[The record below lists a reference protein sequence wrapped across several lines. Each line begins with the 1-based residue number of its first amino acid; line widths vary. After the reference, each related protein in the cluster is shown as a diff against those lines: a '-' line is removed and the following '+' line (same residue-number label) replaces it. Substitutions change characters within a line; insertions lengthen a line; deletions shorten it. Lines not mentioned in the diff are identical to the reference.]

1 MEGARAISAD
11 AAQDMT
17 LDTTDTPPCSG
28 APNMVDSSSTPPS
41 PELMLR
47 LDDLSQGEARD
58 DRLEIDDDDEHKESN
73 DEEESPLQRPVQSR
87 QDRDAKRMETR
98 LQRNLKQ
105 QQAHYARQRELFAV
119 MRAEGSASESGSPS
133 YSNSSHSPHSSEGQE
148 ILIKQH
154 TSYPKKLVDAA
165 KAKFRSQKEE
175 LTSIGTLTRQS
186 TRFAR
191 NERPRRQSAP
201 PEDDTNDDD
210 DSHAQNMLRR
220 IKEKARAEF
229 HRQRLA
235 SGESSTADVTSGAR
249 PNAPTAFYEEMQQQ
263 EASNDALR
271 RQLELLRRLQ
281 LENNRFRQESRSLRE
296 RNGALKERD
305 EIRERE
311 VKRLRDEVRELDAKV
326 QRDQMSLETAAQTAQ
341 KLKATQK
348 RLTAAH
354 AENRDLQAALQEVR
368 ESHDRL
374 QHESQTEISELVL
387 EVKRWKRNTKQ
398 LRQQESRTGE
408 ELEFYKKTIAS
419 LEGEVAER
427 RSQLKVA
434 KHEVAELSAI
444 IDDKTAQ
451 CESVETSAADCV
463 KHMEEG
469 MEALQKTHTQER
481 EKRKKIENARSNLQM
496 QMERMQAEN
505 GMLLDKQRELERQL
519 AIFQEHWKE
528 RKLAYQEQLQRFV
541 AQLEEHV
548 SKHKSDAT
556 TIGSIR
562 EECEAMEARLSE
574 SEAAANDLK
583 VEVAEEARTAQKQ
596 VEALRKYVE
605 NALHTSTS
613 SQADP
618 SDAADAALAT
628 PVTSGRSGREEVWQE
643 VPELQVVQA
652 AISALRNETMNIVHE
667 FQRARHLVRQQG
679 SKLTLAVERATEL
692 EHLRAD
698 DAAKMK
704 ELREQRKLAEQAHE
718 IVSHEKME
726 VLKWSEQACE
736 KSEGLEAELKKY
748 GQFVLRFRKELHH
761 ALETEA
767 SWDEPEPVSAEPLA
781 RSFSALEKE
790 IDALVSM
797 RDHWRG
803 ESDKQAR
810 DMRENQTQLQSLEK
824 ELVAK
829 ADEFK
834 QTLDEVER
842 VHSNN
847 ANEQKLHFEQCIAD
861 MDNERST
868 LESRL
873 QEESVRLAEVK
884 EHNAKLQQIVG
895 GFEEDLPVF
904 ATILHLFVLV
914 VQPLILQV
922 SDLLAQKRLLWR
934 ENADYAQSHE
944 QIECIGQV
952 LKEMIPAAAPNQEKM
967 KERQRRRVFRRV
979 VIAVFAMNRFTHFSA
994 TPTRFNEQSAYGL
1007 CAPLKVTKSRKRTWA
1022 LSSQPTVIK
1031 ILPPKE
1037 TLSTLSLRPLLERLK
1052 KMDVT
1057 EKVADVLES
1066 NSTSSGHMSSS
1077 LGNLILKVVMVI
1089 NPASKELLVANTNG
1103 AFHCQALLERRRRQ
1117 SKKRLDQRDDMM
1129 AECDGTPSFEEDIP
1143 TVALIRKRI
1152 LALGK
1157 RVEDLHYQRNSLQK
1171 ENYEFQFQLDQQANS
1186 LKDMEVLLKKTADLQ
1201 DEMAALRSQSDQE
1214 IQRTQQEHQA
1224 KGEEMQLK
1232 EEELV
1237 QAQAKMEALQL
1248 EIADAEARITLME
1261 SEKSALQRELD
1272 QLKSVSVEEE
1282 VKADKS
1288 KVAARRQEEELRSLK
1303 QAVKKA
1309 HELYQKV
1316 SWQLEQEVQEK
1327 ATLQTVVNHLRC
1339 QQEKAERELR
1349 EEKLRELEKS
1359 FNDGSDSEDDDLD
1372 EKTSDYPRAQANT
1385 SRRSSDTTR
1394 CAIKCEAPPARLKKK
1409 TSFARVEVDDPYRC
1423 DQAPI
1428 GTSPRRRCENSV
1440 ADISTRSECA
1450 SPSASVSPL
1459 PSRMGVNLSRQSE
1472 EVEDFL
1478 SEWQQ
1483 LNMSKAL
1490 SDTLPQGR
1498 GVRFQSGVSDSS
1510 ASSPEKFSAPSWD
1523 VDHQVQAQKSKRRVE
1538 IDKVNAAVHDYMD
1551 RIDDK
1556 LSKMYGIP
1564 PSSAIQR
1571 RSSSR
1576 STSERGAGSPTAGR
1590 TRLRIKS
1597 SPHDNG
1603 WKASGSSLKSDEIR
1617 VQQHQSA
1624 LETYDD

>member
-1 MEGARAISAD
+1 
-11 AAQDMT
+11 
-17 LDTTDTPPCSG
+17 
-28 APNMVDSSSTPPS
+28 MVDSSSTPPS

-47 LDDLSQGEARD
+47 LDDLSQDEARD

-354 AENRDLQAALQEVR
+354 AENRDLQAALQEV
-368 ESHDRL
+368 
-374 QHESQTEISELVL
+374 QLVL

-427 RSQLKVA
+427 RSQLKDA

-528 RKLAYQEQLQRFV
+528 RKLAYQEQLQ
-541 AQLEEHV
+541 
-548 SKHKSDAT
+548 
-556 TIGSIR
+556 SIR

-596 VEALRKYVE
+596 VEALR
-605 NALHTSTS
+605 
-613 SQADP
+613 
-618 SDAADAALAT
+618 
-628 PVTSGRSGREEVWQE
+628 REEVWQE

-810 DMRENQTQLQSLEK
+810 DMRETQTQLQSLEK

-1478 SEWQQ
+1478 IEWQQ